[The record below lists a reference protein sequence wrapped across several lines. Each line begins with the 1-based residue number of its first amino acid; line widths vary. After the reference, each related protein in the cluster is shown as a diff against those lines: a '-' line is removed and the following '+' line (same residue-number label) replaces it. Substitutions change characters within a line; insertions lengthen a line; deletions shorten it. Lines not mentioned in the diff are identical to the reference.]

1 MKAMRTVILALSG
14 LISPAQRSSTGGRAK
29 SNSLSFILSLS
40 ICGAL
45 QAAQPKVECS
55 DFQTKMIYHSPE
67 TPGYTSWVGLG
78 KTPDG
83 KLLVSFL
90 QQTGKPPAVKGE
102 SIVLESSDVGKTW
115 APVKPDGYVGFQ
127 RVCAIL
133 PDGTIVQG
141 VGPSGSDSGYILR
154 SSDRG
159 RTWGKRIDFV
169 DPKRFKAWLGVIKP
183 LLDGRLVLFAGVLER
198 DPANPDANNNA
209 RMAKNM
215 FVSADGGKSWSKP
228 MQLMKIEEGVCEES
242 DFCELPNSDL
252 FWIHRSE
259 HFPDHST
266 EMSPLAAKMGPN
278 PPESYWYSDR
288 MQSVVRREGNTFIPG
303 KCEPAPFRHSGYPT
317 VLYTKEGLIMHL
329 ATDGIYWSADVGKT
343 WNKLDNPA
351 TAYGAGTYYYPIA
364 MQMDDGEIIVIGH
377 RGWDDV
383 YGTVDQAIMQQRFRL
398 RVTR

>member
-1 MKAMRTVILALSG
+1 MAKRNQRPPAAAWRLDVEIYPTPALQKNRVIECALKCC
-14 LISPAQRSSTGGRAK
+14 L
-29 SNSLSFILSLS
+29 LSLS

-55 DFQTKMIYHSPE
+55 DFQTRMIYHSPE

-83 KLLVSFL
+83 KLLVSFS

-115 APVKPDGYVGFQ
+115 TPVKPDGYVGFQ
-127 RVCAIL
+127 RMCIIL
-133 PDGTIVQG
+133 PDGTIVKG
-141 VGPSGSDSGYILR
+141 VGPSGGDTGYILR

-228 MQLMKIEEGVCEES
+228 IQLMKIEEGVCEES
-242 DFCELPNSDL
+242 DFCELPNGDL

-259 HFPDHST
+259 HFPDHLT

-288 MQSVVRREGNTFIPG
+288 MQSIVRREGKAFTPRS
-303 KCEPAPFRHSGYPT
+303 CD
-317 VLYTKEGLIMHL
+317 L
-329 ATDGIYWSADVGKT
+329 ATMAFGRHERQSSSSRPSDKTSIQRNSAFNWVRFLKDVE
-343 WNKLDNPA
+343 NEDSHSC
-351 TAYGAGTYYYPIA
+351 
-364 MQMDDGEIIVIGH
+364 E
-377 RGWDDV
+377 
-383 YGTVDQAIMQQRFRL
+383 FRL
-398 RVTR
+398 SNFRTPVYDAAC